1 MSRRLAL
8 IEAQRFALAHAQ
20 PDTSALLGRIRDL
33 EAELAR
39 LRRQLEALGH
49 APAALA
55 EHNQAEQA
63 RAERLRA
70 TIAAMLEADHGPK
83 RGAAKRVLRPLLAT
97 DVGREQQPTLRCV
110 QWHIT
115 QLRKAA
121 ALHGPQ

>member
-8 IEAQRFALAHAQ
+8 IEAGRYALAYGQ
-20 PDTSALLGRIRDL
+20 PDTSAQQRRIRELD
-33 EAELAR
+33 AELAH
-39 LRRQLEALGH
+39 LRAQLEALGH

-70 TIAAMLEADHGPK
+70 TIEALLEADQGPK

-97 DVGREQQPTLRCV
+97 DVGREHQPTLRCV

-115 QLRKAA
+115 QLRKSA

>member
-8 IEAQRFALAHAQ
+8 IEAQRFALAYGQ
-20 PDTSALLGRIRDL
+20 PNPSALLRRIRTL
-33 EAELAR
+33 EAENAD
-39 LRRQLEALGH
+39 LRAQLEALGH

-70 TIAAMLEADHGPK
+70 TIEALLEADQGPK

>member
-8 IEAQRFALAHAQ
+8 IEAGRYALAHG
-20 PDTSALLGRIRDL
+20 PDTSTLHARIRAL
-33 EAELAR
+33 EAELGR
-39 LRRQLEALGH
+39 LRAQLEVVGH
-49 APAALA
+49 APVALV

-70 TIAAMLEADHGPK
+70 AIEALLEADHGPK
-83 RGAAKRVLRPLLAT
+83 RGAAKRVLRPLLETEA
-97 DVGREQQPTLRCV
+97 GREQQPSLRCV

-115 QLRKAA
+115 QLRKSA